1 MQWST
6 TDIHQIKA
14 AIFDQAFIG
23 KTRVSCPMG
32 RVVAIRRR
40 KGQLLAM
47 IYGWGRWYPVED
59 VLIVVVAPQLLSTSL
74 KGCAKDFA
82 RACRPLWPANDFY
95 NVSNDEP
102 GCGQSLSSATLPL

>member
-23 KTRVSCPMG
+23 KTWVRCPMG

-59 VLIVVVAPQLLSTSL
+59 VLIVVVAPPTLEYQPQRVRQGFCTSMEE
-74 KGCAKDFA
+74 
-82 RACRPLWPANDFY
+82 N
-95 NVSNDEP
+95 E
-102 GCGQSLSSATLPL
+102 